1 MKTRIT
7 KWRLCLLVFFLC
19 WSAGSWAQDSGKAV
33 SANELIQQLNK
44 AASVKDKIA
53 VLIRIQSE
61 NYGFSKEEKRK
72 LSKNIA
78 PLLKDNSTLV
88 RAQTI
93 NSLVE
98 LKATENAKD
107 IALLLKDSDAMVR
120 AYAVAALGNLGIEEY
135 AEDIAELLKDSD
147 DTVRENA
154 AKALEQLGV
163 KGPAPVITGQTYTNA
178 EHGLKITFPAGWKWQ
193 DKNLTLNISGS
204 IIEFQNG
211 IQAWGIC
218 GFGAKGTDLKV
229 YADAFVGG
237 LKGEDEGFKDLGESK
252 LAQGGIRH
260 DCRIESSD
268 DITHYANGFFVN
280 QGKTYF
286 ISIWTTD
293 SDWSK
298 YEDDVSAILDS
309 VKLLEGAKP
318 DKIPAK
324 ESGIE
329 GNTYTDQK
337 YKLRIT
343 APEGWTVRNK
353 NFTVLKDALVEFEKP
368 DVLKGYLACQAGQTD
383 PGKSMEEFLLELK
396 KGMEDLEQLSESKM
410 VYGGIRRDFQ
420 GSMRDINVHYTV
432 GFVSD
437 NKNAYCLVIYTFKS
451 EWNKHKD
458 EVNVLFDSFAWL
470 EKDETEPVQPPVK
483 TAEVKTWRS
492 EQWGFEIILPEDW
505 EMTILDKA
513 SGIKIAG
520 FQDKSKTVNGLIALE
535 EFPGACDEYIKIVID
550 SIDKSLDARL
560 LTEPTGEIEASA
572 TYTAVTGDDGSKTQY
587 YMRVIDVSG
596 TKLRFVAW
604 VKANNYD
611 EYKALLKKH
620 AQTLK
625 GNTAPGK

>member
-7 KWRLCLLVFFLC
+7 GWLICLLVFFLC
-19 WSAGSWAQDSGKAV
+19 WSAGSWAQDSGKAA

-44 AASVKDKIA
+44 AMSVKDKIT
-53 VLIRIQSE
+53 VLKRIQSD
-61 NYGFSKEEKRK
+61 NYGFSKEEKKK
-72 LSKNIA
+72 LSKTVA

-88 RAQTI
+88 RAQAI
-93 NSLVE
+93 NSLAE
-98 LKATENAKD
+98 LKAAENAKD
-107 IALLLKDSDAMVR
+107 IALLLNDSDAMVR

-163 KGPAPVITGQTYTNA
+163 KTTVPAITDQTYTNA

-193 DKNLTLNISGS
+193 DKNLALNLSGS
-204 IIEFQNG
+204 IIEFQKG
-211 IQAWGIC
+211 APAWGVC
-218 GFGAKGTDLKV
+218 GLGSKGTDLKV
-229 YADAFVGG
+229 YADAFIGG
-237 LKGEDEGFKDLGESK
+237 LKGEKEGFKDLGKSN

-260 DCRIESSD
+260 DCRIESND
-268 DITHYANGFFVN
+268 DVTHYANGFFMN
-280 QGKTYF
+280 QEKIYF

-298 YEDDVSAILDS
+298 YENDVSAILDS
-309 VKLLEGAKP
+309 VKLFEGGKP

-383 PGKSMEEFLLELK
+383 PEESMKEFLLELK

-410 VYGGIRRDFQ
+410 VSGGMRRDFQ
-420 GSMRDINVHYTV
+420 GSMRDVNVHYTV

-437 NKNAYCLVIYTFKS
+437 KKNAYCLVIFTFKS

-458 EVNVLFDSFAWL
+458 EVNVLFDSFSFL
-470 EKDETEPVQPPVK
+470 EKDEAEPIKPPVK
-483 TAEVKTWRS
+483 KSEVKTWRS

-520 FQDKSKTVNGLIALE
+520 FQDKSQAINGIIALE
-535 EFPGACDEYIKIVID
+535 EFPGACDEYIKTVID
-550 SIDKSLDARL
+550 SIDKSLDAQL
-560 LTEPTGEIEASA
+560 LIEPTGEIEASA

-587 YMRVIDVSG
+587 YIRVIDISG
-596 TKLRFVAW
+596 AKLRFVAW
-604 VKANNYD
+604 VKASNYD

-625 GNTAPGK
+625 GYSSREK